1 MLKATKSLPDG
12 SSDETM
18 MKCRKMFTI
27 IELLVVVSVIAILA
41 AILLPALNSAR
52 SKAKEMSCK
61 NHLKQ
66 LALTQIQY
74 SNDYNNYMVVRMHFP
89 GTTTSVNWLAMFTSR
104 NSQITNAGQT
114 ERPPFSQKLYAE
126 LPLKI
131 TGCPADRNYA
141 TIMQYSHA
149 EYGMLLP
156 QKQLGLVMGKTAGEA
171 IDKRRVANVGS
182 FVTNSSTADG
192 SQIAYFLPGMKMPS
206 GVSIFAETVNSNQAD
221 MRGTWFFDPTYLS
234 YNYGVYLRHNG
245 RANSGFADG
254 HVASLDRRGFYELPC
269 PVQGTYSENLV
280 PGFLQ

>member
-1 MLKATKSLPDG
+1 MCSLNVFPFDHDRWKTFDSHERTINIKRSGVKERKVSAMLKATKSLPDG

-41 AILLPALNSAR
+41 ALLLPALNSAR

-141 TIMQYSHA
+141 TIMQYSLCRIWDA
-149 EYGMLLP
+149 AP
-156 QKQLGLVMGKTAGEA
+156 
-171 IDKRRVANVGS
+171 
-182 FVTNSSTADG
+182 
-192 SQIAYFLPGMKMPS
+192 
-206 GVSIFAETVNSNQAD
+206 AETVGA
-221 MRGTWFFDPTYLS
+221 G
-234 YNYGVYLRHNG
+234 YGE
-245 RANSGFADG
+245 DC
-254 HVASLDRRGFYELPC
+254 RRGH
-269 PVQGTYSENLV
+269 
-280 PGFLQ
+280 